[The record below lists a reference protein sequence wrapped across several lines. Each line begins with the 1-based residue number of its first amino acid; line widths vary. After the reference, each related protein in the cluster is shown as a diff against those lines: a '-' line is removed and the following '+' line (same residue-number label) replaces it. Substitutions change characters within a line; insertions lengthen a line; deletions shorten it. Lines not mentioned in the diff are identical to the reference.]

1 VSRFKL
7 VRIVSITDQVFDLA
21 IRSPKHLKTHW
32 LLPISTLPLPLPPL
46 PLIRFMEMGSLSE
59 KSDEQRSHLAVNSYQ
74 VDTGAELVSGVD
86 SALDKVESLRIMYVG
101 LLRSII

>member
-1 VSRFKL
+1 
-7 VRIVSITDQVFDLA
+7 
-21 IRSPKHLKTHW
+21 
-32 LLPISTLPLPLPPL
+32 
-46 PLIRFMEMGSLSE
+46 MEMGSLSE
-59 KSDEQRSHLAVNSYQ
+59 KSDEQRSHLAVDSYQ